1 KTNQGD
7 NGIDII
13 VSYKGY
19 TFLVQCKNYDGDN
32 TNRGNAIRGD
42 IMKFEGAISWYP
54 QISFR
59 VFVVAK
65 MGGYNEPARSRA
77 RGSPYKILLTNYENI

>member
-19 TFLVQCKNYDGDN
+19 TLLVQCKNYDKN
-32 TNRGNAIRGD
+32 NANHGNAIRGD
-42 IMKFEGAISWYP
+42 IMKFKGAMS
-54 QISFR
+54 
-59 VFVVAK
+59 
-65 MGGYNEPARSRA
+65 
-77 RGSPYKILLTNYENI
+77 